1 MAKVLGI
8 DLGTTNSCM
17 AVMEGGEPLVLENSE
32 GKRTTPSVVA
42 FAKNGERLVGEA
54 AKRQAVTNPRNTI
67 YSVKRFIGRKFEEVQ
82 EELKRVPYKVV
93 RAANGDAHIEVEVE
107 GKPKAFSPPE
117 ISAMILAKLKSDAEV
132 RLGETI
138 TQAVITVPAY
148 FNDTQRQA
156 TKDAGKIAGLEVLRI
171 INEPTAA
178 SLAYGLDKKKDE
190 KIAVYDLGGGTFDIS
205 VLEIGDGVFEVKA
218 TNGDTHLGGD
228 DWDNAI
234 IDWILAEFQKDQGID
249 LRKQADAL
257 QRIKEEAEKS
267 KIALSSSQQYEIN
280 LPFVTGVFISSN
292 FISVTRN
299 NSITWDLVQLELR
312 EYIQEF
318 LNTDGRV
325 VYEDAPAQALA
336 DANERASSHADAK
349 GPEDEK
355 IIRILEEYIRPAV
368 EADGGHIAFR
378 SYDEGVVTVSLRGSC
393 SGCPSSL
400 VTLKQGIEN
409 LLKHEV
415 PGVREVVA
423 EEL

>member
-1 MAKVLGI
+1 
-8 DLGTTNSCM
+8 
-17 AVMEGGEPLVLENSE
+17 
-32 GKRTTPSVVA
+32 
-42 FAKNGERLVGEA
+42 
-54 AKRQAVTNPRNTI
+54 
-67 YSVKRFIGRKFEEVQ
+67 
-82 EELKRVPYKVV
+82 
-93 RAANGDAHIEVEVE
+93 
-107 GKPKAFSPPE
+107 
-117 ISAMILAKLKSDAEV
+117 
-132 RLGETI
+132 
-138 TQAVITVPAY
+138 
-148 FNDTQRQA
+148 
-156 TKDAGKIAGLEVLRI
+156 
-171 INEPTAA
+171 
-178 SLAYGLDKKKDE
+178 
-190 KIAVYDLGGGTFDIS
+190 
-205 VLEIGDGVFEVKA
+205 
-218 TNGDTHLGGD
+218 
-228 DWDNAI
+228 
-234 IDWILAEFQKDQGID
+234 
-249 LRKQADAL
+249 
-257 QRIKEEAEKS
+257 
-267 KIALSSSQQYEIN
+267 
-280 LPFVTGVFISSN
+280 
-292 FISVTRN
+292 
-299 NSITWDLVQLELR
+299 VQLELR

>member
-1 MAKVLGI
+1 M
-8 DLGTTNSCM
+8 S
-17 AVMEGGEPLVLENSE
+17 EPVKRPPVSVYAESTPNPSTMRFVSSRLLVQDGRLLEF
-32 GKRTTPSVVA
+32 RTPS
-42 FAKNGERLVGEA
+42 ETT
-54 AKRQAVTNPRNTI
+54 AV
-67 YSVKRFIGRKFEEVQ
+67 
-82 EELKRVPYKVV
+82 
-93 RAANGDAHIEVEVE
+93 
-107 GKPKAFSPPE
+107 SP
-117 ISAMILAKLKSDAEV
+117 
-132 RLGETI
+132 
-138 TQAVITVPAY
+138 
-148 FNDTQRQA
+148 
-156 TKDAGKIAGLEVLRI
+156 
-171 INEPTAA
+171 
-178 SLAYGLDKKKDE
+178 
-190 KIAVYDLGGGTFDIS
+190 
-205 VLEIGDGVFEVKA
+205 
-218 TNGDTHLGGD
+218 
-228 DWDNAI
+228 
-234 IDWILAEFQKDQGID
+234 LAEHVF
-249 LRKQADAL
+249 
-257 QRIKEEAEKS
+257 
-267 KIALSSSQQYEIN
+267 N